1 MEKVFTSIEERD
13 VYSWNTAIAA
23 CCRSEDNSKA
33 LRIFRKMVMEHNVI
47 PDDFTYASVLTAAAG
62 LASMRYG
69 KEIHAHLFRT
79 RLDWD
84 IGVGN
89 ALINMYAK
97 SGSISSGYTIFDQ
110 MEIHNLVSW
119 NSIIAAFATHG
130 LAQKAFALFNEMMT
144 TGLGPDS
151 VTFLEMLTACSHS
164 GLAEEGQALFN
175 SMNKVY
181 GITPNIEHL
190 CCLVDLLGRAGRVT
204 EAEEYIRR
212 YSAADDAV
220 VLGSLLSACRLHEGV
235 VVGEHIARRLLEL
248 HPVTSS
254 PYVLLSNLYAS
265 DRKWDGVAGAR
276 KMLQVSGLKKKAAH
290 SLIEVKGSSE
300 KFIIGDF
307 SHSKMDEILDMLRTL
322 TRVNDED
329 LLCY

>member
-1 MEKVFTSIEERD
+1 
-13 VYSWNTAIAA
+13 
-23 CCRSEDNSKA
+23 
-33 LRIFRKMVMEHNVI
+33 MVMEHNVK
-47 PDDFTYASVLTAAAG
+47 PDDFTYASVLAAAAG

-97 SGSISSGYTIFDQ
+97 SGSISLGYTSFEQ
-110 MEIHNLVSW
+110 MEIHNIVSW

-130 LAQKAFALFNEMMT
+130 LAEKAFALFNEMMT
-144 TGLGPDS
+144 AGVEPDS

-164 GLAEEGQALFN
+164 GLAEGGQAIFN

-204 EAEEYIRR
+204 EAEEYIQR

-235 VVGEHIARRLLEL
+235 AVGERIARRLLEL

-265 DRKWDGVAGAR
+265 DRKWESVAGAR

-307 SHSKMDEILDMLRTL
+307 SHSRMEEILGMLRTL
-322 TRVNDED
+322 TRVKDED